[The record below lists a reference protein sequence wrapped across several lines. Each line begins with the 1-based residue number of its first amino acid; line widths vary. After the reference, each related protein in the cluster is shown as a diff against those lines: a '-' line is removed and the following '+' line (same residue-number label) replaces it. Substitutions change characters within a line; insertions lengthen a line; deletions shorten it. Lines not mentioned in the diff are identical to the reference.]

1 MSVGGARRFAR
12 LRQSL
17 LGRRYWQRYRFTS
30 GNDVNDWRTAAAAT
44 CQPA

>member
-1 MSVGGARRFAR
+1 VSVGGARRFAR

-30 GNDVNDWRTAAAAT
+30 GNDVKLLRSGDAGCRAT
-44 CQPA
+44 P